1 LLHKESGVSAKI
13 GIIESEIAIECEA
26 IVTFEK
32 DKRDLENVV
41 TENAR
46 GIFFIFISNE
56 LLYIERNN

>member
-1 LLHKESGVSAKI
+1 MLHKESGVSAKI

-32 DKRDLENVV
+32 ENVV